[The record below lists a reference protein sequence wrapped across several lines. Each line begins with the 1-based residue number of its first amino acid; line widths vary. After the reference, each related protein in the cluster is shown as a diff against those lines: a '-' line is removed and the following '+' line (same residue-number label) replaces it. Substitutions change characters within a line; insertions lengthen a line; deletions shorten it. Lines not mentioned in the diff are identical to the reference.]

1 MSDAGNS
8 DEVAPS
14 DAGQR
19 SASEANSKV
28 ELRVINPNH
37 HVFREGEVGDIAF
50 IVRTG
55 TIEVYKMTDTG
66 ELILGTVGKGG
77 MFGEMALIDNQPRMA
92 SARAKDEDVELMV
105 ITRQM
110 LEKKLDGMDPFIKA
124 LVNIMTSHI
133 RTLAKSLSDSNVS
146 AS

>member
-1 MSDAGNS
+1 MSDTDNS
-8 DEVAPS
+8 DEVVSAG
-14 DAGQR
+14 AGQP
-19 SASEANSKV
+19 AANTGGSKV

-92 SARAKDEDVELMV
+92 SARAKDEVVELMV

-110 LEKKLDGMDPFIKA
+110 LDKKLEGMDPFIKA

>member
-1 MSDAGNS
+1 MSDTDNS
-8 DEVAPS
+8 DEVVTAE
-14 DAGQR
+14 AGQP
-19 SASEANSKV
+19 AANTGSSKV

-37 HVFREGEVGDIAF
+37 HVFREGEVGDMAF

-133 RTLAKSLSDSNVS
+133 RKLAKSLSDSNVS
-146 AS
+146 VS